1 MKFNFTT
8 KRVSLKN
15 HKTFFYKLF
24 RIRALFYYISLHTKR
39 LIFFLKEKKLNL
51 FLLRLNYQVSKI
63 IIGPLFS
70 NLGGVPHHILG
81 LKEYSCFNITSYPD
95 NKILA
100 FINKNNLVAHY
111 KSKLNPHK
119 IRFNVIHSHV
129 DPWFID
135 LCKEATYKGRKWVHT
150 YHTLYFEKDWDKGL
164 APWQEQINDA
174 LINRAK
180 HADIKIS
187 IAHWLKNYL
196 KTNHNIDTIYL
207 PNGVDVKK
215 CDASLGTRFTSK
227 YGLKDFILFASGI
240 SDIKNAGDF
249 LRLVNALPDKD
260 FVIIGRGISKEALN
274 QKFNVPIGNNL
285 TILGTMEHRDLLDAI
300 AACKVFVV
308 TSHSEGLPTVLM
320 EAMAL
325 RRSVVGVNTY
335 GTKEVIHS
343 DKFGYLYEHNNF
355 DDLVSKTKLA
365 LNRSKGVK
373 ARERILEH
381 YDWKVI
387 APQIDQL
394 YNDLMNE

>member
-1 MKFNFTT
+1 MKLLIRKFN
-8 KRVSLKN
+8 SGLYYLKQYF
-15 HKTFFYKLF
+15 KTFVSQISKIKFLFNVVFDYKVMAAKSKVVIGTTFYPKGGVANHIL
-24 RIRALFYYISLHTKR
+24 ALHKYLKTSNSILPSYEDSLQMELNGQYEEFKR
-39 LIFFLKEKKLNL
+39 LIE
-51 FLLRLNYQVSKI
+51 
-63 IIGPLFS
+63 
-70 NLGGVPHHILG
+70 
-81 LKEYSCFNITSYPD
+81 
-95 NKILA
+95 
-100 FINKNNLVAHY
+100 KNNIL
-111 KSKLNPHK
+111 KNNIL
-119 IRFNVIHSHV
+119 HSHV
-129 DPWFID
+129 DPWFI
-135 LCKEATYKGRKWVHT
+135 CVCERAKKEGVKWVHT

-164 APWQEQINDA
+164 EPWQEEINDA
-174 LINRAK
+174 LINRAI

-196 KTNHNIDTIYL
+196 KTQHNIDTIYL

-215 CDASLGTRFTSK
+215 CDASLGSRFTSK

-249 LRLVNALPDKD
+249 LRLANALPDKD

-274 QKFNVPIGNNL
+274 QKFNVPIGDNL
-285 TILGTMEHRDLLDAI
+285 IILGTMEHHDLLDAI
-300 AACKVFVV
+300 AACSVFVV
-308 TSHSEGLPTVLM
+308 TSRSEGLPTVLM

-325 RRSVVGVNTY
+325 ERSVVGVNTC

-365 LNRSKGVK
+365 LNRSKGAK

>member
-1 MKFNFTT
+1 MGLRLKIFKFFLI
-8 KRVSLKN
+8 K
-15 HKTFFYKLF
+15 
-24 RIRALFYYISLHTKR
+24 KR
-39 LIFFLKEKKLNL
+39 LNF
-51 FLLRLNYQVSKI
+51 FLLRLNYQVTKI

-81 LKEYSCFNITSYPD
+81 LKEYSCFNITTCPD
-95 NKILA
+95 YKTLA
-100 FINKNNLVAHY
+100 LINKNKNDLVAYY
-111 KSKLNPHK
+111 KSKLNSHK
-119 IRFNVIHSHV
+119 IKSNIIHSHV

-135 LCKEATYKGRKWVHT
+135 LCKESRCKGSKWVHT

-164 APWQEQINDA
+164 EPWQEEVNDA
-174 LINRAK
+174 LINRAI

-196 KTNHNIDTIYL
+196 KTYHNIDTIYL

-249 LRLVNALPDKD
+249 LKLAQSLPDKT
-260 FVIIGRGISKEALN
+260 FVIIGRGITEEKLKH
-274 QKFNVPIGNNL
+274 KFKID
-285 TILGTMEHRDLLDAI
+285 LGTNIHVFGTMPHDQLLDAI

-308 TSHSEGLPTVLM
+308 TSRSEGLPTVLM
-320 EAMAL
+320 EAMTL
-325 RRSVVGVNTY
+325 ERSVVGVNTY

-343 DKFGYLYEHNNF
+343 DKFGYLYAHDNF
-355 DDLVSKTKLA
+355 DDLVAKTKLA
-365 LNRSKGVK
+365 FDVSKGVK

-387 APQIDQL
+387 APKIDTVYKYL
-394 YNDLMNE
+394 LNE